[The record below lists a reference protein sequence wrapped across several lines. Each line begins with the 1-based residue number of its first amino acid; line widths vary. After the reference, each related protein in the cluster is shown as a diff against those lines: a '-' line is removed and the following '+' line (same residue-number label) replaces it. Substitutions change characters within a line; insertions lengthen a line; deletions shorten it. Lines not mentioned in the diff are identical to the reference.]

1 MTLHHIIVGHDG
13 SPAAHRATEWAAA
26 RAGESGAE
34 VTVVTVEDPD
44 TQLALDILPR
54 RGNWREDVA
63 TLLRTTWTQSLRDA
77 GVTFHVK
84 ILEGRVAPTLM
95 KVATELPADLI
106 VIGSHGRGN
115 VGDRLLGSVTYRLV
129 HRAPCPVTVIPPV

>member
-26 RAGESGAE
+26 RAGESGA
-34 VTVVTVEDPD
+34 VVTVEDPD

-54 RGNWREDVA
+54 RGNWREDVH

-95 KVATELPADLI
+95 NVAAELPADLI
-106 VIGSHGRGN
+106 VIGSHGRGS